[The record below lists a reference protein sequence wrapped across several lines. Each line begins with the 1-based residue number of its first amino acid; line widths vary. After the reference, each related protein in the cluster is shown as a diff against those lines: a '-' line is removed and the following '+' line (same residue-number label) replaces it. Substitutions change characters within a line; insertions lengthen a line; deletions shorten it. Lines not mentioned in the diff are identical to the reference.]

1 MKMGKNWAKMS
12 KKNRHVYVIFEKTDS
27 GNPHKHW
34 VCGHSACLSMFFFN
48 YYEKKVYK
56 YI

>member
-1 MKMGKNWAKMS
+1 MGKNWAKMS

-27 GNPHKHW
+27 GNPHKYW
-34 VCGHSACLSMFFFN
+34 VCGHSACLSMLFFI